1 MPKPKGW
8 RRSAYQ
14 MQQRRQDAP
23 APPTPPH
30 VEQASELDN
39 DLQNPPLLW
48 SPEPALD
55 FTEAYPLGNGRLGAM
70 VYGDPGIE
78 RILLNEE
85 TLWTGREH
93 TGARS
98 SAQAALARVRE
109 LIAAGEHVAADVLA
123 AEALTG
129 SPQSVGS
136 YQAFCDLYI
145 EHIGDDAEDDVTGY
159 RRELNLDDAEVVT
172 TFTRGE
178 FSYEQRAWVSA
189 VDQVVIVRLAAA
201 TEKGVNVRLHLRREP
216 REDGPALAHNTT
228 HHAKGDTLQLE
239 GSLVDDSGN
248 ALQFMASLRVQHFGG
263 TVFADGDTLV
273 IEDADSIVLRVALA
287 TSWNHKNHRRAITQV
302 DTAFGTPWQTQ
313 RHRHCREHRRLFRAF
328 TIDLDDRRPTKK
340 PLADRIKDAT
350 PERTDPA
357 LVALLTQYARYLL
370 LASSRPGCL
379 PANLQG
385 IWNEHYT
392 APWGS
397 DYHTNINLQMNYW
410 AAEPLGLAPCHTA
423 LIDFVESL
431 VPSGEEVA
439 REHYGMRGWV
449 IHHNTD
455 IFGHATPSDGI
466 WGIWPM
472 GAAWLCD
479 HLMDH
484 WRFSPDR
491 RYLER
496 IYPILKGASDFL
508 QDWVIKG
515 TDGLYTTSPS
525 YSPENTFETPAGA
538 AALSQGCT
546 MDIQL
551 IRSCW
556 ENTLA
561 AAVALGMDDDYQRV
575 LDRELTALPP
585 HRVSPRD
592 GRLMEW
598 SEDYT
603 DAEPGH
609 RHFSHAF
616 GAYPGNQLTFGE
628 TPDLMAALR
637 KTLDARLLAGSAHTG
652 WSRAWLACL
661 EARFGNG
668 NAVAGHIGTLVSSAM
683 YPNGF
688 ADHPPFQIDGNF
700 GLAAAVAE
708 CLIQSHAGE
717 IHVLPA
723 LPDAWSRGSVTGL
736 RARGGVTIDVV
747 WDRHTVTSV
756 RVVAE
761 RGGVFP
767 LRLLGS
773 PDVIKLKLKPRV
785 PFEWSA

>member
-1 MPKPKGW
+1 
-8 RRSAYQ
+8 
-14 MQQRRQDAP
+14 
-23 APPTPPH
+23 
-30 VEQASELDN
+30 
-39 DLQNPPLLW
+39 
-48 SPEPALD
+48 
-55 FTEAYPLGNGRLGAM
+55 
-70 VYGDPGIE
+70 
-78 RILLNEE
+78 
-85 TLWTGREH
+85 
-93 TGARS
+93 
-98 SAQAALARVRE
+98 
-109 LIAAGEHVAADVLA
+109 
-123 AEALTG
+123 
-129 SPQSVGS
+129 
-136 YQAFCDLYI
+136 
-145 EHIGDDAEDDVTGY
+145 
-159 RRELNLDDAEVVT
+159 
-172 TFTRGE
+172 
-178 FSYEQRAWVSA
+178 
-189 VDQVVIVRLAAA
+189 
-201 TEKGVNVRLHLRREP
+201 
-216 REDGPALAHNTT
+216 
-228 HHAKGDTLQLE
+228 
-239 GSLVDDSGN
+239 
-248 ALQFMASLRVQHFGG
+248 
-263 TVFADGDTLV
+263 
-273 IEDADSIVLRVALA
+273 
-287 TSWNHKNHRRAITQV
+287 
-302 DTAFGTPWQTQ
+302 
-313 RHRHCREHRRLFRAF
+313 
-328 TIDLDDRRPTKK
+328 
-340 PLADRIKDAT
+340 
-350 PERTDPA
+350 
-357 LVALLTQYARYLL
+357 
-370 LASSRPGCL
+370 
-379 PANLQG
+379 
-385 IWNEHYT
+385 
-392 APWGS
+392 
-397 DYHTNINLQMNYW
+397 
-410 AAEPLGLAPCHTA
+410 
-423 LIDFVESL
+423 
-431 VPSGEEVA
+431 
-439 REHYGMRGWV
+439 
-449 IHHNTD
+449 
-455 IFGHATPSDGI
+455 
-466 WGIWPM
+466 
-472 GAAWLCD
+472 
-479 HLMDH
+479 
-484 WRFSPDR
+484 
-491 RYLER
+491 
-496 IYPILKGASDFL
+496 
-508 QDWVIKG
+508 
-515 TDGLYTTSPS
+515 
-525 YSPENTFETPAGA
+525 
-538 AALSQGCT
+538 

-668 NAVAGHIGTLVSSAM
+668 NAAVGHVGALIASAM

>member
-23 APPTPPH
+23 PPPTPVH
-30 VEQASELDN
+30 VEQASELDH
-39 DLQNPPLLW
+39 DLHNPPVLW

-55 FTEAYPLGNGRLGAM
+55 FTDAYPLGNGRIGAM
-70 VYGDPGIE
+70 VYGDPSIE

-85 TLWTGREH
+85 SLWSGKPH
-93 TGARS
+93 SGARS
-98 SAQAALARVRE
+98 SAKEALTRVRE
-109 LIAAGEHVAADVLA
+109 LLDAGEHVAADVLA

-136 YQAFCDLYI
+136 YQAFCDLHI
-145 EHIGDDAEDDVTGY
+145 EHIGEDAEESVTAY

-172 TFTRGE
+172 TFTRGDI
-178 FSYEQRAWVSA
+178 SYEQRVWVSA
-189 VDQVVIVRLAAA
+189 VDQVLTVRIAADI
-201 TEKGVNVRLHLRREP
+201 EKAMQLRVHLRREP
-216 REDGPALAHNTT
+216 REDAPAPSHDVSL
-228 HHAKGDTLQLE
+228 HAKGDTLQLE
-239 GSLVDDSGN
+239 GSLPEKSM
-248 ALQFMASLRVQHFGG
+248 QFMASLRVQHFGG

-273 IEDADSIVLRVALA
+273 IEDADSVVLRVALA
-287 TSWNHKNHRRAITQV
+287 TSWDYKNHRRAITQV
-302 DTAFGTPWQTQ
+302 DAAFGTPWQTQ
-313 RHRHCREHRRLFRAF
+313 RHRHRREHRRLFRAF
-328 TIDLDDRRPTKK
+328 TMELGDRRPTKK
-340 PLADRIKDAT
+340 PLADRISEAT

-357 LVALLTQYARYLL
+357 LVALLTQYSRYLL
-370 LASSRPGCL
+370 VASSRPGCL

-385 IWNEHYT
+385 IWNEHYA

-410 AAEPLGLAPCHTA
+410 AAEPLGLASCHTA
-423 LIDFVESL
+423 LIDFVENL
-431 VPSGEEVA
+431 VQSGEEVA
-439 REHYGMRGWV
+439 RVHYGMRGWV

-455 IFGHATPSDGI
+455 VFGHATPSDGI
-466 WGIWPM
+466 WGIWPL

-496 IYPILKGASDFL
+496 IYPILKGASEFL
-508 QDWVIKG
+508 QDWVHMG
-515 TDGLYTTSPS
+515 PDGKYTTSPS

-538 AALSQGCT
+538 AALSKGCT

-561 AAVALGMDDDYQRV
+561 AAVALGMDDIYQQV
-575 LDRELTALPP
+575 LERDLGLLPP

-598 SEDYT
+598 SEDFV
-603 DAEPGH
+603 DSEPGH

-616 GAYPGNQLTFGE
+616 GAYPGNQLTLSE
-628 TPDLMAALR
+628 TPELMAALR
-637 KTLDARLLAGSAHTG
+637 KTLDARLLAGSGHTG

-661 EARFGNG
+661 EARLGNG
-668 NAVAGHIGTLVSSAM
+668 NAAVGHIGALVASAM

-723 LPDAWSRGSVTGL
+723 LPDAWSRGNVTGL
-736 RARGGVTIDVV
+736 RARGGVSIDVE
-747 WDRHTVTSV
+747 WDRHAVTSV
-756 RVVAE
+756 RVTAE

>member
-1 MPKPKGW
+1 
-8 RRSAYQ
+8 

-70 VYGDPGIE
+70 VFGDPGIE

-216 REDGPALAHNTT
+216 RENGPALAHNTT

-313 RHRHCREHRRLFRAF
+313 RHRHCREHRRLFRLRQHHHPLIA
-328 TIDLDDRRPTKK
+328 RR
-340 PLADRIKDAT
+340 LV
-350 PERTDPA
+350 
-357 LVALLTQYARYLL
+357 LVA
-370 LASSRPGCL
+370 
-379 PANLQG
+379 
-385 IWNEHYT
+385 
-392 APWGS
+392 
-397 DYHTNINLQMNYW
+397 
-410 AAEPLGLAPCHTA
+410 
-423 LIDFVESL
+423 
-431 VPSGEEVA
+431 
-439 REHYGMRGWV
+439 
-449 IHHNTD
+449 
-455 IFGHATPSDGI
+455 
-466 WGIWPM
+466 
-472 GAAWLCD
+472 
-479 HLMDH
+479 
-484 WRFSPDR
+484 
-491 RYLER
+491 R
-496 IYPILKGASDFL
+496 I
-508 QDWVIKG
+508 Q
-515 TDGLYTTSPS
+515 
-525 YSPENTFETPAGA
+525 
-538 AALSQGCT
+538 
-546 MDIQL
+546 
-551 IRSCW
+551 
-556 ENTLA
+556 
-561 AAVALGMDDDYQRV
+561 
-575 LDRELTALPP
+575 
-585 HRVSPRD
+585 H
-592 GRLMEW
+592 
-598 SEDYT
+598 
-603 DAEPGH
+603 
-609 RHFSHAF
+609 
-616 GAYPGNQLTFGE
+616 
-628 TPDLMAALR
+628 DLMAQLPEQMSEQDRADTKAVELIGGR
-637 KTLDARLLAGSAHTG
+637 RLDVG
-652 WSRAWLACL
+652 WS
-661 EARFGNG
+661 
-668 NAVAGHIGTLVSSAM
+668 
-683 YPNGF
+683 
-688 ADHPPFQIDGNF
+688 
-700 GLAAAVAE
+700 
-708 CLIQSHAGE
+708 
-717 IHVLPA
+717 
-723 LPDAWSRGSVTGL
+723 
-736 RARGGVTIDVV
+736 
-747 WDRHTVTSV
+747 
-756 RVVAE
+756 
-761 RGGVFP
+761 
-767 LRLLGS
+767 
-773 PDVIKLKLKPRV
+773 
-785 PFEWSA
+785 